1 MHKRALVEDV
11 LDRIMNE
18 KNLPSHLDFRL
29 FLLNKSSN
37 CYIRVFNNE
46 EVLSKIILDE
56 YELYKY
62 SSQTSDS
69 FFPD

>member
-1 MHKRALVEDV
+1 MVEDV
-11 LDRIMNE
+11 LDEIMKK

-29 FLLNKSSN
+29 FLLNKNSN

-46 EVLSKIILDE
+46 EVLSKVIVDE

-62 SSQTSDS
+62 CSNS
-69 FFPD
+69 